1 MKQSMKSKTVQKHR
15 PARKMLTKSVFRY
28 FNRKPL
34 SWQHEKIAL
43 LVDKAAQAGKAF
55 IDVDDRIIISYIFMG
70 RVIVIVIL
78 GEEVRGWC
86 GTKPQPFPPIPLP
99 PRPNPEPNPCPTPP
113 IPPHLWLSKEE
124 RKTVGSYLSA
134 MLKEHQEAA
143 LHLSKMGNGFHTI
156 PIGGKAN
163 LHIMGKV

>member
-34 SWQHEKIAL
+34 SWQHEKITL
-43 LVDKAAQAGKAF
+43 LVDKAARAGKAF

-70 RVIVIVIL
+70 RVIIIVIPA
-78 GEEVRGWC
+78 EEVRGWC
-86 GTKPQPFPPIPLP
+86 GNEPHPLP
-99 PRPNPEPNPCPTPP
+99 PLPPLPDPNPEPDPCPTP
-113 IPPHLWLSKEE
+113 HHVWLDKEQ

-143 LHLSKMGNGFHTI
+143 LHLSQMGNGFHTI

>member
-1 MKQSMKSKTVQKHR
+1 MKSKTVQKHR
-15 PARKMLTKSVFRY
+15 PARKMLTKSIFRN
-28 FNRKPL
+28 FNRKSL

-43 LVDKAAQAGKAF
+43 LVDKAARAGKAF

-70 RVIVIVIL
+70 RVIIIVIPA
-78 GEEVRGWC
+78 EEVRDWC

-99 PRPNPEPNPCPTPP
+99 PRPNPEPDPCPTP
-113 IPPHLWLSKEE
+113 HHVWLDKEQ
-124 RKTVGSYLSA
+124 RKTVGSYLAA

-156 PIGGKAN
+156 PIGDKAN